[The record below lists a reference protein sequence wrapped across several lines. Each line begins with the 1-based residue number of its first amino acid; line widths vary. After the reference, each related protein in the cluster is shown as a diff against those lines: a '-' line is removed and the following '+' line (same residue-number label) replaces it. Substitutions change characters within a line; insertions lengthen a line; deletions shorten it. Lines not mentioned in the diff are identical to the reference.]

1 MTATA
6 QDQPA
11 LDPLT
16 PNHLA
21 WCLTAAGGS
30 YEWVEV
36 AGQPLGPTDVAIRPR
51 SSALNHMDLW
61 LTRGKPSPPSYPH
74 VAGGDGA
81 GIVIEIGAEVST
93 VAVGDEVIIDPS
105 IVSADAAQRGYD
117 APLDRSYRFWA
128 STDGEPMVGVSW
140 CPLATSF
147 GAQPTAHGPN
157 APRCPWLR

>member
-61 LTRGKPSPPSYPH
+61 LTRGKTLTSLVPARRRWGWSGNRH
-74 VAGGDGA
+74 RDRR
-81 GIVIEIGAEVST
+81 
-93 VAVGDEVIIDPS
+93 
-105 IVSADAAQRGYD
+105 RG
-117 APLDRSYRFWA
+117 F
-128 STDGEPMVGVSW
+128 
-140 CPLATSF
+140 
-147 GAQPTAHGPN
+147 N
-157 APRCPWLR
+157 RCGR